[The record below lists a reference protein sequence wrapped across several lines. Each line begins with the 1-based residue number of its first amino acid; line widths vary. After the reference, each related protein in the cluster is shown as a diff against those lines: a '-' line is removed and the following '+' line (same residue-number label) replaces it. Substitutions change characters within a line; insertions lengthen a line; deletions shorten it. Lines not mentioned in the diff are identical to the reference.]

1 MKTFLKDFFR
11 GIALYGRAHRV
22 IFRHRLWPLVLLPGL
37 LSLLYVGLLISLGLI
52 YAGDISAY
60 IYAHW
65 LPEMLK
71 YDWMRFFTMLLI
83 WLLILL
89 AGYISYKT
97 VILIICAPI
106 LGYLSE
112 KVEFLLYG
120 QHPPDFQLKT
130 FLNDLLRSLAINLR
144 NLAWSLLFTF
154 AAWPFLFIPVLGEIV
169 FALLMFQ
176 IQSYYSG
183 YGLLDIVLERKRY
196 SAGESLQFQQRQ
208 RGIVNGVGAG
218 FTLLM
223 LVPFA
228 GWFLAPSYGA
238 VAGTLAALEKTS
250 GPILPERENP
260 GEIVTE

>member
-196 SAGESLQFQQRQ
+196 SARESLQFQQRQ